1 MATKVR
7 SYSKGPRKLIAN
19 QPAVHLQLC
28 GDSIAIYPMES
39 YSKKTRRNG
48 GSNFFTTRST
58 FIQILRFKS
67 AIVFAFMAKVKFKVQ
82 VKR

>member
-28 GDSIAIYPMES
+28 GDSIAIQWNPIQRKREGMEGVTFSQPAAHS
-39 YSKKTRRNG
+39 YKFYV
-48 GSNFFTTRST
+48 SN
-58 FIQILRFKS
+58 LL
-67 AIVFAFMAKVKFKVQ
+67 
-82 VKR
+82 

>member
-28 GDSIAIYPMES
+28 GDSIAIQWNPIQRKRGGMEGVTFS
-39 YSKKTRRNG
+39 QPAAHSNTNFTFQICYS
-48 GSNFFTTRST
+48 
-58 FIQILRFKS
+58 IRFYGKS
-67 AIVFAFMAKVKFKVQ
+67 KV
-82 VKR
+82 

>member
-28 GDSIAIYPMES
+28 GDSIAIQWNPIQRKRGGME
-39 YSKKTRRNG
+39 
-48 GSNFFTTRST
+48 
-58 FIQILRFKS
+58 FKS
-67 AIVFAFMAKVKFKVQ
+67 QPAAHSYKFYVSNLL
-82 VKR
+82 

>member
-28 GDSIAIYPMES
+28 GDSIAIQWNPIVAGKFTDFPVCVIRYIFI
-39 YSKKTRRNG
+39 RRLSHLAISSAFVSMNQG
-48 GSNFFTTRST
+48 MH
-58 FIQILRFKS
+58 KS
-67 AIVFAFMAKVKFKVQ
+67 HSSF
-82 VKR
+82 

>member
-28 GDSIAIYPMES
+28 GDSIAIQWNPIQRKRGGMEGVTFS
-39 YSKKTRRNG
+39 QHIHTNFTFQICYS
-48 GSNFFTTRST
+48 
-58 FIQILRFKS
+58 IRFYGKS
-67 AIVFAFMAKVKFKVQ
+67 EV
-82 VKR
+82 